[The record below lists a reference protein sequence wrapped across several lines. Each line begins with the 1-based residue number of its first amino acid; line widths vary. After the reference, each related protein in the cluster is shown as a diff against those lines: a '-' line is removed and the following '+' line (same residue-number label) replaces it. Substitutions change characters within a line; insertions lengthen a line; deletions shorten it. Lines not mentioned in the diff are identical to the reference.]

1 MVTVCPEYGLQK
13 TVKKRFGGLF
23 DPGPQVFVDAEPAGP
38 SGAEV
43 ACFAAAFGA
52 LGFAAARHAAKPA
65 AGQAPATGN
74 GPVEQQKN

>member
-1 MVTVCPEYGLQK
+1 MVTVCREYGL
-13 TVKKRFGGLF
+13 KRESRSDFGGLF